1 LERSPVSASRPWH
14 AWEVPYVGIRTR
26 FESNAEQV
34 IALARN
40 ALEPWRAST
49 GFSPAGWEPLVVR
62 IEVEEDG
69 AASGPWSRAVLR
81 YQVEG
86 HRLTISGPGVHA
98 VAELETRRA
107 DARVS
112 SRVVDDA
119 EHFRYGVLESLA
131 LFVISRLDRQPL
143 HAAAVARDDAVILL
157 VGPAGVGKSTLTYA
171 ALRAGFRVFA
181 EDIVWLQLRPELRV
195 WGLASRIHLPGDAG
209 RAFPELAGRTPVLV
223 AAGESKLVVPIET
236 HQRPDE
242 PHTRTTTVCLVERW
256 EGAAAS
262 LRRVEPG
269 VVRRQLAPSEP
280 GFGVF
285 ADTIGPALDALAAP
299 GGWQLTLSSEPAEAI
314 PLLERIV
321 AANETRRA

>member
-1 LERSPVSASRPWH
+1 
-14 AWEVPYVGIRTR
+14 
-26 FESNAEQV
+26 V

-40 ALEPWRAST
+40 ALGPWRES
-49 GFSPAGWEPLVVR
+49 AGPSDAGRDPLVVR

-69 AASGPWSRAVLR
+69 DAPGPSGRAALQYRVD
-81 YQVEG
+81 G

-98 VAELETRRA
+98 VAELQTRRA
-107 DARVS
+107 HARVS
-112 SRVVDDA
+112 SHVVDDA
-119 EHFRYGVLESLA
+119 EHFRYGVLEGLA

-143 HAAAVARDDAVILL
+143 HAAAVERDGTVILL

-181 EDIVWLQLRPELRV
+181 EDIVWLQLSPESRV
-195 WGLASRIHLPGDAG
+195 WGLASRIHLPADAG
-209 RAFPELAGRTPVLV
+209 RTFPELAGRSPALV
-223 AAGESKLVVPIET
+223 AAGESKLVVPIGGHE
-236 HQRPDE
+236 RPDE
-242 PHTRTTTVCLVERW
+242 SHARSATVCLVERW
-256 EGAAAS
+256 DGAAAG
-262 LRRVEPG
+262 LRRLEPG